1 MYCYSQLHC
10 SERAVVS
17 SARLC
22 TCAGIAQNLL
32 GEKEKQPRGSG
43 RLFHG
48 RAGVRIFN
56 RSRQPKG
63 SNAPNGRFVRVFAQ
77 TSGKCTMPRK
87 LPQQKPAG
95 PRARKSAPVC
105 WDGKVNQRISRK
117 TSMSNLMAKFSHPA
131 PSARETASRIGPGS
145 VGLEAPR
152 VLSSSPSLLWP
163 REGNELM
170 NSRHAST
177 RVEEGLRGGGGLVMR
192 VFMIVTL
199 ARCSGRTGPVFNS
212 PKELRR
218 CAVNELVRRT
228 SFQHRY
234 VLWHTHTHI

>member
-1 MYCYSQLHC
+1 M
-10 SERAVVS
+10 
-17 SARLC
+17 
-22 TCAGIAQNLL
+22 G
-32 GEKEKQPRGSG
+32 
-43 RLFHG
+43 G
-48 RAGVRIFN
+48 RASDYSTEVD
-56 RSRQPKG
+56 SRKG
-63 SNAPNGRFVRVFAQ
+63 Q
-77 TSGKCTMPRK
+77 TRRTDALCAYSRK
-87 LPQQKPAG
+87 LSGSVRCPANFHSKSQQA
-95 PRARKSAPVC
+95 RARKSSPVC

-117 TSMSNLMAKFSHPA
+117 TSMSNLMAKFSRPA
-131 PSARETASRIGPGS
+131 SSARETASRIGPGS

-177 RVEEGLRGGGGLVMR
+177 RVEEGLRGSGGLVMR

-234 VLWHTHTHI
+234 VLWHTHTHTHMRIRNTSAHTHRHTAGQQ